1 MTEFKDRQKKLFKQ
15 ENLRNFVL
23 SKKSFKLRLIEDEN
37 TRKNIK
43 L

>member
-15 ENLRNFVL
+15 ENLRKL